1 MYPQPNRVLQALGED
16 RVSLG
21 SLTLLQEPAIAE
33 ILGSLGYDFLIID
46 TEHAAADEQTVLAM
60 VRAAEATGATP
71 LIRVRHAEE
80 KELLW
85 ALDTGAGGVVIPV
98 VETAEQ
104 ASRAVD
110 SAKYPPVG
118 HRTLCSA
125 ARAAAHGTRRHDFP
139 AYLEWSIANTVVI
152 GLVESVKGLDN
163 LPEILATGIDVVF
176 PGRADLS
183 MDMGLG
189 YAPHHPDV
197 IQAAESVV
205 KQAVAAGKHAGVL
218 AYSVEDAHR
227 WIDLGARFIVYN
239 QPEMM
244 LSDAYREAHQAI
256 LGPR

>member
-1 MYPQPNRVLQALGED
+1 MYPQPNRVLRSLREN

-21 SLTLLQEPAIAE
+21 TLTLLQEPAVAE
-33 ILGSLGYDFLIID
+33 IVGSLGYDFLVID

-60 VRAAEATGATP
+60 VRAAEAAGATP

-85 ALDTGAGGVVIPV
+85 ALDTGAGGVVVPV

-104 ASRAVD
+104 AARAVD
-110 SAKYPPVG
+110 AAKYPPVG

-125 ARAAAHGTRRHDFP
+125 ARAAGHGTRRHDFTT
-139 AYLEWSIANTVVI
+139 YLEWSIANTLVI
-152 GLVESVKGLDN
+152 GLIESVKGLNN
-163 LPEILATGIDVVF
+163 LPGILKTGIDVVW

-189 YAPHHPDV
+189 YAPSHPDV
-197 IQAAESVV
+197 LRVAELVV

-218 AYSVEDAHR
+218 AYSVEDARR
-227 WIDLGARFIVYN
+227 WIDLGARFVVYN

-244 LSDAYREAHQAI
+244 LSDAYREAHHAI
-256 LGPR
+256 LGGP